1 MSRIR
6 VILVEDDDFTRSMVA
21 GALQIQGIDIVGETG
36 SVGPAMKMAEE
47 LKPDA
52 AILDLD
58 LGAGPNGIDLAVALR
73 RRQPRIGIV
82 MLTTFEEP
90 RLLNSKVSNPPAGAV
105 YFVKKEIGEIEL
117 LYRGIQ
123 KAISNASNSSSSEV
137 TPIKSKSLEGVTDSQ
152 LDTMRLVSQGLSNS
166 QIAKLRGISE
176 KSVEQTLSRLVA
188 NLGLQSAPDKNLRVQ
203 VSLLYSKLTGSTS
216 GGEPSDTK

>member
-1 MSRIR
+1 M
-6 VILVEDDDFTRSMVA
+6 LVEDDDFTRSMVA

-82 MLTTFEEP
+82 ILTTFEEP

-188 NLGLQSAPDKNLRVQ
+188 NLGLHSAPDKNLRVQ
-203 VSLLYSKLTGSTS
+203 VSLLYSKLTRATS

>member
-6 VILVEDDDFTRSMVA
+6 VMLVEDDDFTRSMVA

-123 KAISNASNSSSSEV
+123 KAISNASNSSSS
-137 TPIKSKSLEGVTDSQ
+137 
-152 LDTMRLVSQGLSNS
+152 
-166 QIAKLRGISE
+166 
-176 KSVEQTLSRLVA
+176 
-188 NLGLQSAPDKNLRVQ
+188 
-203 VSLLYSKLTGSTS
+203 
-216 GGEPSDTK
+216 